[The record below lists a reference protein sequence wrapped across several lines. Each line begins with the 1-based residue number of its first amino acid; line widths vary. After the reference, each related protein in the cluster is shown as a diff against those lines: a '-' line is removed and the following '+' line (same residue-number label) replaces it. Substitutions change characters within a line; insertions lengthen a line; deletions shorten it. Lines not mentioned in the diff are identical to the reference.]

1 MNLHILLFIKRS
13 FLGNNVYFAFFYKIF
28 KNKFYFGSIYLSRIF
43 WFYSLT
49 KISKLITTFTSSQ
62 RLFSFLFKA
71 YLIQRPRIYLFVKLV
86 CLRGFTKMGKTTT
99 PTVKRQIGAT
109 TINIDSKDI
118 IKILIVFIISSI
130 CF

>member
-1 MNLHILLFIKRS
+1 MYIL
-13 FLGNNVYFAFFYKIF
+13 IF
-28 KNKFYFGSIYLSRIF
+28 
-43 WFYSLT
+43 SLI
-49 KISKLITTFTSSQ
+49 KISKLIDTFNSSQ
-62 RLFSFLFKA
+62 RLFSFFFKG

-118 IKILIVFIISSI
+118 IKFCFIYK
-130 CF
+130 